1 MPSQFSISLV
11 KEDVIPVFLL
21 DDIYRLFMVIKPQH
35 VITKF
40 SSIKL

>member
-11 KEDVIPVFLL
+11 KEDVIPVFSL
-21 DDIYRLFMVIKPQH
+21 DDIYGLFMVIKPQH
-35 VITKF
+35 VIAKF